1 MVHHYVMIKYK
12 ETTSADHIAAFVEKM
27 SVLTESIDAVESLT
41 IGLDELRESRSWDL
55 MLDMRFHCYED
66 LQTYRRHPEHI
77 AVMQFNDPFVS
88 DIAAV
93 DFTR

>member
-1 MVHHYVMIKYK
+1 MVRHYVMLKYK
-12 ETTSADHIAAFVEKM
+12 ETTSADHISEFVEKM
-27 SVLTESIDAVESLT
+27 LALTGCIDAVESVT
-41 IGLDELRESRSWDL
+41 IGIDELRESRSWDL
-55 MLDMRFHCYED
+55 ILDMSFRCYED
-66 LQTYRRHPEHI
+66 LQTYRAHPDHI